1 MAQLSRTRKY
11 QDLREKLEEETTA
24 AQAATTPSRLSR
36 TQANSLSHASQP
48 LYPHEEI
55 KPKPSISQ
63 ELPKSP
69 VMDDL
74 LDEVKQYN
82 VDNGYR
88 YTDDT
93 QINILKQLDGN
104 DTRRRNAHFIPM
116 EDDDDE
122 LGSTMQMPKAKGE
135 EVAGVATFMPN
146 QKLTR
151 INPVRVEKKVEEKP
165 VAKPVEKKERPKA
178 ERIVLGSSDI
188 RVDDTNEESDQLTFF
203 NDSQGDEFDRT
214 LENQQVRAAKKQP
227 KKVKK
232 AKKKAPRKEVVSEDL
247 PSAKMR
253 MKAGDI
259 DNVPAQKST
268 KKSGTILNVIL
279 IILILLLVASIGVT
293 VYFLMN
299 MGL

>member
-1 MAQLSRTRKY
+1 MAQLSRTKKY
-11 QDLREKLEEETTA
+11 QDLRDKLEEETTE
-24 AQAATTPSRLSR
+24 AQAEITPSRLSR
-36 TQANSLSHASQP
+36 VQASKLSHANQP
-48 LYPHEEI
+48 LHPHEEI
-55 KPKPSISQ
+55 NAKPISK

-93 QINILKQLDGN
+93 QINILKQLDGKE
-104 DTRRRNAHFIPM
+104 TRKRNAHFIPM
-116 EDDDDE
+116 EDDEDE
-122 LGSTMQMPKAKGE
+122 LGSTMQMPKPTSE
-135 EVAGVATFMPN
+135 EVNGVATFMPN

-151 INPVRVEKKVEEKP
+151 INPIRVEKKEPMKQ
-165 VAKPVEKKERPKA
+165 PVETVKETVKPKS
-178 ERIVLGSSDI
+178 ERIVLGSEDI
-188 RVDDTNEESDQLTFF
+188 RVDDSMEESDKLTFF
-203 NDSQGDEFDRT
+203 DQKTDEFDRT
-214 LENQQVRAAKKQP
+214 LENRVETTPKKKP

-232 AKKKAPRKEVVSEDL
+232 TKKKTTKTSANTQDA

-253 MKAGDI
+253 MRAGDI
-259 DNVPAQKST
+259 DNIPAQKKT

-279 IILILLLVASIGVT
+279 VILIILLIASIGVT
-293 VYFLMN
+293 IYFIWQ

>member
-1 MAQLSRTRKY
+1 MQTS
-11 QDLREKLEEETTA
+11 
-24 AQAATTPSRLSR
+24 PSRLSR
-36 TQANSLSHASQP
+36 VQASKLSHANQP

-55 KPKPSISQ
+55 NAKPISK

-82 VDNGYR
+82 VENGYR

-93 QINILKQLDGN
+93 QINILKQLDGKE
-104 DTRRRNAHFIPM
+104 TRRRNAHFIPM
-116 EDDDDE
+116 EDDEDE
-122 LGSTMQMPKAKGE
+122 LGSTMQMPKPTSE
-135 EVAGVATFMPN
+135 EVNGVATYMPN

-151 INPVRVEKKVEEKP
+151 INPVRVEKKEPVKQPVEEPKEAVKP
-165 VAKPVEKKERPKA
+165 KS
-178 ERIVLGSSDI
+178 ERIVLGNADI
-188 RVDDTNEESDQLTFF
+188 RADDPVEESDKLTFF
-203 NDSQGDEFDRT
+203 DQNTDEFDRT
-214 LENQQVRAAKKQP
+214 LENRVEATSKKKP

-232 AKKKAPRKEVVSEDL
+232 TKKKAAKVRTNTQDA

-253 MKAGDI
+253 MRAGDI
-259 DNVPAQKST
+259 DNIPAQKKT

-279 IILILLLVASIGVT
+279 VILILLLIASIGVT
-293 VYFLMN
+293 IYFIWQ